1 MKLVVDT
8 NIVFSALINP
18 NSIIGSVLLNYNDF
32 IDFFSLSLI
41 VAEIDK
47 YHEKLKKYYK
57 LESDGLNEIKSYIIN
72 SITIINEEYINIKSW
87 EKAYNLIQNI
97 DEDDTPFLA
106 LSIDLNCLLWTG
118 DLKLIKGISKIKPKL
133 TLSTDELIKMITK

>member
-47 YHEKLKKYYK
+47 YHEKLKKYSK
-57 LESDGLNEIKSYIIN
+57 LESDELNEIKSYIIN

>member
-87 EKAYNLIQNI
+87 EKA
-97 DEDDTPFLA
+97 
-106 LSIDLNCLLWTG
+106 
-118 DLKLIKGISKIKPKL
+118 
-133 TLSTDELIKMITK
+133 

>member
-32 IDFFSLSLI
+32 IDFYSPSLI

-47 YHEKLKKYYK
+47 YHEKLKKYSK
-57 LESDGLNEIKSYIIN
+57 LESDELNEIKSYIIN